1 MVPNLINVSHGTIQF
16 VMYEELKHRLAAKNK
31 KNIVIEISLV
41 QKKIL
46 NVSLQFQSPQESLA
60 CCVLSKLM
68 ATLVTYPC
76 QNLRARAQAGELAG
90 KNATNF
96 LGVLQN
102 EGLRGLYRGLIPTLV
117 HVTPNVCIVFLVYE
131 FFVGKK

>member
-1 MVPNLINVSHGTIQF
+1 
-16 VMYEELKHRLAAKNK
+16 
-31 KNIVIEISLV
+31 
-41 QKKIL
+41 
-46 NVSLQFQSPQESLA
+46 
-60 CCVLSKLM
+60 M

-117 HVTPNVCIVFLVYE
+117 HVTPNVCIVFLVSPDPPWIKASISKE
-131 FFVGKK
+131 FLCVSLLFLGLNSIQF